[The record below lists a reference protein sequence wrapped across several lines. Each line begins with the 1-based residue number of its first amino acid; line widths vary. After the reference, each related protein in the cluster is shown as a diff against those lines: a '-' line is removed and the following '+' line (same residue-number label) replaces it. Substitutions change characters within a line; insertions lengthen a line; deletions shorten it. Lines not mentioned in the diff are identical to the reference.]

1 MQQLPSADASV
12 HAAAAETQA
21 ADAAANAEQ
30 SADAFV
36 IPTLPVG
43 RVLELSIISTWGDV
57 HYVGLSGLELFD
69 ASGANVTV
77 RDPTT
82 AIHANP
88 SSVNDL
94 PGYGN
99 DPRTVDKLL
108 NGANTTCSDLH
119 CWLAPFTP
127 GARHTV
133 TLTLDAPIALG
144 MLRVWNYNKSRVH
157 AARGARHVRVTLD
170 GVCVFDGEL
179 RAAPGTAAEAHA
191 HAEVI
196 LFCTDEPFLCALDAF
211 DAAHYAPAAAATAD
225 DDCAAAT
232 DANGSSAA
240 APIASSIE
248 QRPRTAEK
256 VSAGAASAVGGDH
269 AAAAAAALRPRTCA
283 NLSAADPSSSTS
295 RTAAATHKRPAPVG
309 RVLRL
314 QLISTWGESTAPV
327 DTRSLH
333 LRLVRAERR
342 AARTKG
348 GFRN

>member
-1 MQQLPSADASV
+1 M
-12 HAAAAETQA
+12 HAAAAEPQA
-21 ADAAANAEQ
+21 AAAGVVAANAANAEEG
-30 SADAFV
+30 ADGFV

-43 RVLELSIISTWGDV
+43 RVLEMSITSTWGDV

-69 ASGANVTV
+69 ASGAPVTV

-82 AIHANP
+82 AIHAIP
-88 SSVNDL
+88 STVNDL
-94 PGYGN
+94 PGYGS

-127 GARHTV
+127 GAMHTV
-133 TLTLDAPIALG
+133 TLTLDAPVKLG

-157 AARGARHVRVTLD
+157 AARGARRVRATLD

-211 DAAHYAPAAAATAD
+211 DATHYAPAAAAAAATAD

-232 DANGSSAA
+232 IANGSAA
-240 APIASSIE
+240 AASSIDE
-248 QRPRTAEK
+248 ERPRTAEK
-256 VSAGAASAVGGDH
+256 VSAAGAASAARGSH
-269 AAAAAAALRPRTCA
+269 ADRPRTCA
-283 NLSAADPSSSTS
+283 NLPAADPCSSTS
-295 RTAAATHKRPAPVG
+295 KRPAPVG

-314 QLISTWGESTAPV
+314 QLMSTWGESTAPV
-327 DTRSLH
+327 DTRSLPS
-333 LRLVRAERR
+333 
-342 AARTKG
+342 T
-348 GFRN
+348 